1 MINVNKITDREER
14 MVGMFFIVFLFL
26 PHTPTYFQIVNPIL
40 ITYLIIKYAN
50 INSQFKL
57 KYFLVLVFLL
67 SFFYNSIF
75 QNISTTSMLR
85 VLTLSEM
92 LLFFPFVRNIKIRNT
107 YLYFALLF
115 ILFSQLSYHF
125 NISFLINFIDKY
137 YPVDEE
143 YYWLQSDFLIRYSS
157 ETSLFSTVRNGGIFR
172 NANQCMRYVSLIVS
186 IFVIENINKSRFV
199 SFIPFF
205 LIAFVTALFAGSR
218 TGFVVL
224 LLIIVI
230 TYSITT
236 RKYSS
241 MYFGFF
247 TIFLGLLVSISVIDF
262 DSIGSFRLFKIT
274 EGLNDSFATK
284 TEVFFDY
291 LNKIPNIMIALIGNF
306 DERLLIR
313 YNPTFPI
320 MDSEYGNLIF
330 NYGFLFFILLVFFY
344 VQVFRRMEKS
354 SRLVFIIFLWMLTS
368 TVFLSYRMSFLF
380 MFFISKYTYSNYKS
394 NGIHKDILR
403 GG

>member
-1 MINVNKITDREER
+1 MINVKKIIDREER
-14 MVGMFFIVFLFL
+14 MVGLFFLIFLFL
-26 PHTPTYFQIVNPIL
+26 PHTPAFFQIVNPIL
-40 ITYLIIKYAN
+40 ITYLIIKYAK
-50 INSQFKL
+50 INLKFKI

-115 ILFSQLSYHF
+115 VLFSQLSYHF
-125 NISFLINFIDKY
+125 NISFFVNFIDKY

-143 YYWLQSDFLIRYSS
+143 YYWLQADYLIRYSN

-172 NANQCMRYVSLIVS
+172 NANQCMRYVSLIVA
-186 IFVIENINKSRFV
+186 IFVIENNNKSRFV

-236 RKYSS
+236 KKFAS
-241 MYFGFF
+241 MYFGLF
-247 TIFLGLLVSISVIDF
+247 TIFLGLIISISIIDF

-274 EGLNDSFATK
+274 EGLNDSFAIK

-291 LNKIPNIMIALIGNF
+291 LNKIPNIMTALVGNF

-330 NYGFLFFILLVFFY
+330 NYGFLFFVLLIVFY
-344 VQVFRRMEKS
+344 IQVYRKMDKS
-354 SRLVFIIFLWMLTS
+354 SRLLFVVFLWMLTS
-368 TVFLSYRMSFLF
+368 TVFLSYRMSFLI
-380 MFFISKYTYSNYKS
+380 MFFMSKYAYANCKS
-394 NGIHKDILR
+394 NG
-403 GG
+403 